1 MTIINKYLSV
11 ILSATSHV
19 NNRLV
24 LDIPPILFL
33 VLKKKVLDINV
44 QLYKHDS
51 ILLKIFWERNSL
63 LHLKH

>member
-51 ILLKIFWERNSL
+51 ILLKIF
-63 LHLKH
+63 